1 MKTNIVHIN
10 TVSDRRGIL
19 SFLENGSPGSGIPF
33 SYERVF
39 WIYNVPEGAERGG
52 HAHRTCSEL
61 FIAVHGSCD
70 IELNDGITAS
80 VVHLSSPDKAV
91 EIPAMMWCRLYN
103 FSSDFVGLCFA
114 SLHYTPSGYIHD
126 YNKYVQEVKCY
137 TAEKAAK

>member
-19 SFLENGSPGSGIPF
+19 SFLENGSVGSGIPF
-33 SYERVF
+33 RYERVF

-52 HAHRTCSEL
+52 HAHRTCSDL
-61 FIAVHGSCD
+61 FSAVHGSCD

-114 SLHYTPSGYIHD
+114 SQHYTPSGYIHD

-137 TAEKAAK
+137 TGEKAEK